1 MHTLIRNLSTHTFL
15 HTEIYHVAFL
25 LEKKSGLLLQCSQ
38 RSFVSERS
46 GISEQ

>member
-1 MHTLIRNLSTHTFL
+1 MYILIRNLSAYAFL
-15 HTEIYHVAFL
+15 HTEIYHVAFP

-38 RSFVSERS
+38 RSFISEHS